1 VGTLGEIFVRNCFEM
16 AMTDLLVVKTLVT
29 IHPCTYNFS
38 LLYYGFFQLM
48 SLSELHS
55 TPTRMADEAE
65 LGGNTWRLYDYI
77 CRTFI
82 GSLSPNLK
90 YIKTKALLAIG
101 KEKFECSGVQVT
113 SPGFAS
119 VMHW

>member
-1 VGTLGEIFVRNCFEM
+1 
-16 AMTDLLVVKTLVT
+16 
-29 IHPCTYNFS
+29 
-38 LLYYGFFQLM
+38 M
-48 SLSELHS
+48 SYS

-90 YIKTKALLAIG
+90 YIKTKALMAIG
-101 KEKFECSGVQVT
+101 KEMFECSGVQVT
-113 SPGFAS
+113 SLGFAS

>member
-1 VGTLGEIFVRNCFEM
+1 
-16 AMTDLLVVKTLVT
+16 
-29 IHPCTYNFS
+29 
-38 LLYYGFFQLM
+38 
-48 SLSELHS
+48 
-55 TPTRMADEAE
+55 MADEAE

-90 YIKTKALLAIG
+90 YIKTKALMAIG

-113 SPGFAS
+113 SLGFAS

>member
-1 VGTLGEIFVRNCFEM
+1 MLIAST
-16 AMTDLLVVKTLVT
+16 
-29 IHPCTYNFS
+29 
-38 LLYYGFFQLM
+38 LLY
-48 SLSELHS
+48 S
-55 TPTRMADEAE
+55 TPTRIADEAE

-90 YIKTKALLAIG
+90 YIKTKAFLAIG

-113 SPGFAS
+113 SLGFAS